1 MITEVD
7 LSGTPCFAPGATLKD
22 LKKVN
27 FIFGPNGT
35 GKTSITRILS
45 QGADDSRITRT
56 DESSNREILVLNSTY
71 IEEAFQDAEDGI
83 FFLGSQSIAN
93 ENDIKNNKKKRDQ
106 LSEEIESLK
115 SDKESAKE
123 IQSKAEASLLSAI
136 WSNRQL
142 VPDQLL
148 SCLNRYNG
156 SRTKLRDK
164 VKEIRQNPPPAEDA
178 LPTSLDELAAQ
189 EKGLLTTTLEI
200 ASRVHTIPQIPHGL
214 KDLPNLLHTPLIPAT
229 DSPLSELISQI
240 QNSDWVREGK
250 QIMDVHQDTLDD
262 RCPFCQQRTPQD
274 FSENLAKLWDRSYDD
289 AVARLQSCLETLKQS
304 REQLSDFKSEIGK
317 HQLNDVAE
325 YSKNAQ
331 LDTIE
336 KALSESQTLLLKKL
350 DKQSQSFDA
359 PEEWDIDAFNSTL
372 REIGEQ
378 LNTLVDEHN
387 TKVNDQDN
395 LKTEFQDKFWSIFSH
410 HTCLEAFK
418 AFDSIVGGETGT
430 AARIPSLE
438 EQIHEKDEKWK
449 QLNELIKAAEQ
460 SRMDIHPAIKHINR
474 ALSGIGITSFELGAS
489 TDDFIAEHRPHD
501 TKRDAYIL
509 LRKDEN
515 GRKRQTDVATLSDGE
530 RNLICFL
537 YFFHQFHK
545 DTAHSDK
552 KFTVVI
558 DDPINAMDGLSS
570 FITSGYIRE
579 LISEILELGSHK
591 AHKYV
596 DQLIILTHS
605 TRFHIEV
612 SYKIPTP
619 KEKEDRFAFYTIE
632 RILSPSTPDKHA
644 KSIIS
649 NPASKSHIQSEYSLL
664 WDDVRQAHATLTSTS
679 TCINAASDPRASISP
694 LIGNT
699 MRRIIESYLIDL
711 CGIGSITYLGES
723 SDAATRALIAFSN
736 NNSHDAFDMDLHA
749 VYNMPIDQL
758 FHAFENI
765 FIANGAEDHY
775 NMMMRRPT
783 PTVVRA

>member
-7 LSGTPCFAPGATLKD
+7 LSGTPCFAPGAALKD

-45 QGADDSRITRT
+45 QGPDDSRITHT

-71 IEEAFQDAEDGI
+71 IEGTFQDAEDGI
-83 FFLGSQSIAN
+83 FFLGTQSIAN
-93 ENDIKNNKKKRDQ
+93 ENDIEYNKKKRDQ

-115 SDKESAKE
+115 SDKGSAE
-123 IQSKAEASLLSAI
+123 DSQSKAEETLLSAI
-136 WSNRQL
+136 WSNKQL

-148 SCLNRYNG
+148 SCLDGYNK
-156 SRTKLRDK
+156 SRTKLRDN
-164 VKEIRQNPPPAEDA
+164 VIRIRQNPPPAEDA
-178 LPTSLDELAAQ
+178 LPTTLDELAAQ

-200 ASRVHTIPQIPHGL
+200 ASQVSATPQIPQGL
-214 KDLPNLLHTPLIPAT
+214 KDLPNLLHTPLIPAA
-229 DSPLSELISQI
+229 DSPLSDLISQI
-240 QNSDWVREGK
+240 QHSDWVREGK
-250 QIMDVHQDTLDD
+250 EIMESHQDELDGK
-262 RCPFCQQRTPQD
+262 CPFCQQKTPQD
-274 FSENLAKLWDRSYDD
+274 FSDNLTKLWDRSYDN
-289 AVARLQSCLETLKQS
+289 AVARLQSHRDALKLSLQH
-304 REQLSDFKSEIGK
+304 LSDFTSEIDK
-317 HQLNDVAE
+317 HQLKDVAE

-331 LDTIE
+331 LHAIE
-336 KALSESQTLLLKKL
+336 KALFKSLELLRMKL

-359 PEEWDIDAFNSTL
+359 PEDWDIDAFNSAL
-372 REIGEQ
+372 RQLGER
-378 LNTLVDEHN
+378 LNTLVNEHN
-387 TKVNDQDN
+387 AKVNDQDN
-395 LKTEFQDKFWSIFSH
+395 LKSEFQDQFWSIFSH

-418 AFDSIVGGETGT
+418 AFDSMVGGETGT
-430 AARIPSLE
+430 AARITSLK
-438 EQIHEKDEKWK
+438 EQIDEKDEMRKN
-449 QLNELIKAAEQ
+449 LNDLIKSAEQ

-489 TDDFIAEHRPHD
+489 TDDFIAGHRPHD
-501 TKRDAYIL
+501 AKRDAYIL

-515 GRKRQTDVATLSDGE
+515 GRKRQTDVTTLSDGE

-537 YFFHQFHK
+537 YFFHQFHEN
-545 DTAHSDK
+545 TAHSDK
-552 KFTVVI
+552 KITVVI

-605 TRFHIEV
+605 TRFHIEA

-619 KEKEDRFAFYTIE
+619 KENEDRFAFYTIE
-632 RILSPSTPDKHA
+632 RILSPSTPDMHA
-644 KSIIS
+644 KSIVS

-664 WDDVRQAHATLTSTS
+664 WDDVRQAHSTLTSTS
-679 TCINAASDPRASISP
+679 DCINATNDPRTSISP

-699 MRRIIESYLIDL
+699 MRRIIESYLIGL
-711 CGIGSITYLGES
+711 CGIASITSLGES
-723 SDAATRALIAFSN
+723 SDAATRALMAFSN

-758 FHAFENI
+758 FHAFESI
-765 FIANGAEDHY
+765 FIANGAGDHY

-783 PTVVRA
+783 PTVVHA